1 MKNKNEYLLSEVLN
15 MYLEEHHRTNDYLA
29 HQIDQIWREVMGNPI
44 AQYTQKTILKNNT
57 LIVYI
62 TNPIIKQ
69 ELLIRKSAAISI
81 INNHL
86 KNNIVKSLDIR

>member
-1 MKNKNEYLLSEVLN
+1 MKNKNEFLLSEVLN
-15 MYLEEHHRTNDYLA
+15 MFLEEHHRTNDYWA
-29 HQIDQIWREVMGNPI
+29 HKIDKIWREVMGNPI

-62 TNPIIKQ
+62 SNPIIKQ
-69 ELLIRKSAAISI
+69 ELLICKSSAITL

-86 KNNIVKSLDIR
+86 KNNIVKTLDIR